1 MKIDAELKE
10 MLDKLEFVQSGRAFK
25 RWRASFM
32 TKYESFLEQDNI
44 DKAQLAYEKFGGS
57 MTKFVKQVATVEKYE
72 TKGELSEEKYTVKGR
87 MALSE
92 MMKLMTD
99 LIIELDDMLPSTGS
113 MEKKRGFNKFHI
125 GAVLIRDSFDEY
137 GRLAACGDVL
147 KHMREVS
154 LEAVADKQIL
164 EEMDNYKAKLQKFCD
179 VMADL
184 GLYQVM
190 MKCREFAEEEVDTLE
205 DFLFV
210 DLKTSG
216 IGELS
221 RTEVLASKALKAYTQ
236 DADGNDI
243 FSESAVDE
251 EPRDRIIKILLESP
265 KLGLGFGKADNAFA
279 DEEVNVDA
287 SKIANMWGVTLKK
300 TPKNEKGAE
309 FIFIDQRTHAF
320 GELSRKGCIEKEL
333 ISVVKGNDG
342 KDFLAE
348 AEADFEER
356 ARLVE
361 QIRELLELGVK
372 AEKK

>member
-137 GRLAACGDVL
+137 GRLAACG
-147 KHMREVS
+147 
-154 LEAVADKQIL
+154 
-164 EEMDNYKAKLQKFCD
+164 
-179 VMADL
+179 
-184 GLYQVM
+184 G
-190 MKCREFAEEEVDTLE
+190 
-205 DFLFV
+205 
-210 DLKTSG
+210 SG
-216 IGELS
+216 
-221 RTEVLASKALKAYTQ
+221 
-236 DADGNDI
+236 
-243 FSESAVDE
+243 
-251 EPRDRIIKILLESP
+251 
-265 KLGLGFGKADNAFA
+265 
-279 DEEVNVDA
+279 
-287 SKIANMWGVTLKK
+287 
-300 TPKNEKGAE
+300 
-309 FIFIDQRTHAF
+309 
-320 GELSRKGCIEKEL
+320 C
-333 ISVVKGNDG
+333 
-342 KDFLAE
+342 
-348 AEADFEER
+348 
-356 ARLVE
+356 
-361 QIRELLELGVK
+361 
-372 AEKK
+372 